1 MFSSGCASPRA
12 SGRGPGSSR
21 RAASDSSCDPRTRR
35 RSSLGGDWET
45 ATAACSLFR
54 PADEAQSSIHER
66 LPAPGAGQDQLT
78 PPPLFT
84 RPDQGA
90 SRKLAPPVIA
100 RPVARA
106 PLVAS
111 PRSEAWRPSVQPVA
125 APTFAGQGWDAE
137 VQELLA
143 QLTPTAETHEAV
155 ARVAQAVRAV
165 VARVLPGAEVTSFVG
180 ASLTSGKAFGVAV
193 PEVDVVISAPYA
205 ALVRNRWQGRQPGSG
220 CSAQQLRKSAVRACT
235 DRLVSDGGFRFRR
248 SAFRGDEPRVT
259 IVSSP
264 ALQSVPMN
272 LSVNAL
278 TPLCNAMLIAECTRM
293 DPRTQGLVLLVK
305 RWAKDRGLCHVA
317 RGHMSLYSW
326 TVLTVFFLQTG
337 AGGLLPPLA
346 GLETPS
352 GLAVEGQPGFRA
364 PTMTSNALP
373 DLSVGDLFRAFFRF
387 YGSEFDWRAESVS
400 VRSGERGASGALP
413 LLPVHI
419 VVGDDGKTTE
429 VGPSVEDPFDGTK
442 NIGACTTAASLQ
454 HLHAARGTEQRRRS
468 SSTQLALTF
477 SRAARPHVLTTGRPS
492 LAPASPASRIPSV
505 RRRSGACA
513 TARPGRV
520 SPQSVKPKKEEEE
533 VSPSVAAWIAPG
545 TPRVTNSIDV

>member
-1 MFSSGCASPRA
+1 MPSMNDLLTAAGAMDLGLIKPGGVDASSVSMIAGAMVLSFMPLSASHLICLLAGALLFLAVQALSPSVSRARLPKGKASPA
-12 SGRGPGSSR
+12 R
-21 RAASDSSCDPRTRR
+21 RAPR
-35 RSSLGGDWET
+35 L
-45 ATAACSLFR
+45 
-54 PADEAQSSIHER
+54 
-66 LPAPGAGQDQLT
+66 
-78 PPPLFT
+78 
-84 RPDQGA
+84 QGA

-477 SRAARPHVLTTGRPS
+477 SRAARPHVLT
-492 LAPASPASRIPSV
+492 
-505 RRRSGACA
+505 RRSWHPFLGGRTAEGWR
-513 TARPGRV
+513 ARPQEAGGR
-520 SPQSVKPKKEEEE
+520 SRKQK
-533 VSPSVAAWIAPG
+533 
-545 TPRVTNSIDV
+545 